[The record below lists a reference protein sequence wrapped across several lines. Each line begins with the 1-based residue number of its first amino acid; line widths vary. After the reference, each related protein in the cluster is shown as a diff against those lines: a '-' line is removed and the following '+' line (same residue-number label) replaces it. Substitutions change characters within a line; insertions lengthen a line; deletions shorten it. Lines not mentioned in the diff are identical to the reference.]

1 MDREAW
7 ASPSMGWPASYRRV
21 MVTLTLTRKI
31 TTIRGQRVR
40 CCLIVTSLGTPVRVT
55 PGRRS
60 YFQAL
65 IVNEMLASR
74 GMFGHALARRPDHAT
89 VPVEHAALRNG
100 PRGVG
105 QPANAVIANKKL
117 RGRWS

>member
-1 MDREAW
+1 
-7 ASPSMGWPASYRRV
+7 MGWPASYRRV
-21 MVTLTLTRKI
+21 MVTLTVTRKI
-31 TTIRGQRVR
+31 TDIRGQRVR
-40 CCLIVTSLGTPVRVT
+40 CCIIVTSLGTPVRGT

-65 IVNEMLASR
+65 IVNEVLAPRRMSGR
-74 GMFGHALARRPDHAT
+74 ALATRPDHAT

-105 QPANAVIANKKL
+105 LPVNGLIANKKL
-117 RGRWS
+117 GGRWS

>member
-1 MDREAW
+1 
-7 ASPSMGWPASYRRV
+7 V
-21 MVTLTLTRKI
+21 VTLTLTRKI

-40 CCLIVTSLGTPVRVT
+40 CCIIVTSFGTPVRAT

-65 IVNEMLASR
+65 IVNEVLALRRMLGR
-74 GMFGHALARRPDHAT
+74 ALAMRPDHAAAL
-89 VPVEHAALRNG
+89 VERATLRNG

-105 QPANAVIANKKL
+105 QPANGLIANKKL

>member
-1 MDREAW
+1 
-7 ASPSMGWPASYRRV
+7 

-40 CCLIVTSLGTPVRVT
+40 WLVIVTSLGAPVRAT

-65 IVNEMLASR
+65 NVNEVLASR
-74 GMFGHALARRPDHAT
+74 RMSGRTLATRPDHAT
-89 VPVEHAALRNG
+89 VLVEQATLRNG
-100 PRGVG
+100 PRGLG
-105 QPANAVIANKKL
+105 QPANGLIANRKL